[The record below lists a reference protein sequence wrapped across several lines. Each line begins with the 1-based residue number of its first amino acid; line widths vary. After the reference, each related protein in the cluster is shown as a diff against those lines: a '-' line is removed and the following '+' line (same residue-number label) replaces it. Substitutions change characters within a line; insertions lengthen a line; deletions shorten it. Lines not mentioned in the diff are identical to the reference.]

1 MNPMKTI
8 INLHNTI
15 CSNIRTSIVLLFVI
29 LYFSSCS
36 KQEDLVKYVDPN
48 IGTAHSRWFFYTPAA
63 LPFGMAKPAP
73 STNGHYGNKWG
84 WEAVGYDDR
93 HESIEGFAN
102 VHEFQLG
109 GIVLMPTTG
118 KLMTTP
124 GKLENPDFGYRSRFK
139 KDSEIAQPGYYKVD
153 LDDYN
158 ITAELT
164 STKRVAIHQYT
175 YPANKKA
182 NLLFDIGNQQG
193 ESGKVVNAKVKRVDD
208 YTIEAWVET
217 APEYVKKYQK
227 GSTVSMYFVAKLN
240 KEMDEF
246 GAFRGDSIFVN
257 QPEISGKGAGLF
269 FSFTPIKKETVEV
282 QVALSYTSVEN
293 AYKNLEAEAKP
304 FAQAKEDANRIW
316 NTELNKILV
325 KGKSETDKIKF
336 YTALYHALL
345 GRGLANDVNGAYP
358 KNDGTIG
365 QLPLKA
371 DGAPQFNFYNTDAVW
386 GAFWNLT
393 QLWTLAWPEYYN
405 DFIQTHLQVYKD
417 TGWFSDGLANSRYV
431 SGVGTNY
438 VGLIIAS
445 AYNCGIRNY
454 DIDLAFESA
463 LANELA
469 WENRPLGAGKMDVKS
484 FIENGFIPHKEEW
497 GDIPEASAFSASH
510 VLEYSFSAHAVAQF
524 AKSLNKI
531 SEANQLNQL
540 SNSWEKLFDSSTGFI
555 RPKKENG
562 EFISDFDPLQGWR
575 GFQEGNSWQYSFYV
589 PHQAT
594 KLVEKIGKEEFNYRL
609 DSIFHSSRDLGFG
622 GGTKIDAFAGVESLY
637 NHGNQPCL
645 HIPWLYNF
653 SGEPEKTQFWTRTIC
668 NEFYGNDPI
677 HGYGYGQDEDQ
688 GQLGAWYVMASIGLF
703 DVAGLTNENPSMQIG
718 SPAFDEIE
726 IKLNPNYYKGKKI
739 RILTKNNSPENLLV
753 KSVQLNGKDFNGYE
767 ISFSDLVN
775 GARIEIEKKSM
786 KNLYRNEK

>member
-1 MNPMKTI
+1 MQKI
-8 INLHNTI
+8 I
-15 CSNIRTSIVLLFVI
+15 CSNIRTINQFIFILLI
-29 LYFSSCS
+29 LSFSACS
-36 KQEDLVKYVDPN
+36 SKEDLVKYVDPN

-63 LPFGMAKPAP
+63 LPFGMAKAAP
-73 STNGHYGNKWG
+73 STNGHYGNKSG

-109 GIVLMPTTG
+109 GIVLMPTSG
-118 KLMTTP
+118 KLITTP
-124 GKLENPDFGYRSRFK
+124 GKLETPDAGYRSRFK
-139 KDSEIAQPGYYKVD
+139 KETEYAEPGYYKVD
-153 LDDYN
+153 LTDYD

-164 STKRVAIHQYT
+164 ATKRVAMHQYT
-175 YPANKKA
+175 YPANQQA

-193 ESGKVVNAKVKRVDD
+193 ESGKVVNSAVKRIDD
-208 YTIEAWVET
+208 FTVEGRVET

-240 KEMDEF
+240 KAIENY
-246 GAFRGDSIFVN
+246 GAFRGDSIFNN
-257 QPEISGKGAGLF
+257 QSEISGKGAGLYL
-269 FSFTPIKKETVEV
+269 SFLPSKKEVVEV
-282 QVALSYTSVEN
+282 QVALSYTSVQN
-293 AYKNLEAEAKP
+293 AYENLKAEGKSFALVKKEAN
-304 FAQAKEDANRIW
+304 QIW
-316 NTELNKILV
+316 NTELNKVLV
-325 KGKSETDKIKF
+325 KGESEIDKTKF

-365 QLPLKA
+365 QLPLNA
-371 DGAPQFNFYNTDAVW
+371 DGTPQFNFYNTDAVW

-405 DFIQTHLQVYKD
+405 DFVQTHLQVYKD

-454 DIDLAFESA
+454 DIDLAFEAA
-463 LANELA
+463 LGNELA

-484 FIENGFIPHKEEW
+484 FVTTGFIPHKEEW

-510 VLEYSFSAHAVAQF
+510 VLEYSFSANAVAQF
-524 AKSLNKI
+524 AKKLNMTK
-531 SEANQLNQL
+531 EANQLAKL
-540 SNSWEKLFDSSTGFI
+540 SNSWENIFDPSIGFI
-555 RPKKENG
+555 CPKYENG
-562 EFISDFDPLQGWR
+562 EFISNFDPMEPWR

-589 PHQAT
+589 PHNVE
-594 KLVEKIGKEEFNYRL
+594 KLVGKIGQENFNKRL
-609 DSIFHSSRDLGFG
+609 DSIFIESRKNAFG
-622 GGTKIDAFAGVESLY
+622 GGKEINAFAGVKTIY
-637 NHGNQPCL
+637 NHGNQPSL

-668 NEFYGNDPI
+668 NEFYGSDPI

-703 DVAGLTNENPSMQIG
+703 DVAGLTAENPSMQIG
-718 SPAFDEIE
+718 SPAFDEIK
-726 IKLNPNYYKGKKI
+726 IKLNPDYYLGKE
-739 RILTKNNSPENLLV
+739 ILINVNDNSPENLLIRSA
-753 KSVQLNGKDFNGYE
+753 KLNGEKLDKLE
-767 ISFSDLVN
+767 VSFQDLVD

-786 KNLYRNEK
+786 KNLYKNEK

>member
-1 MNPMKTI
+1 MQKI
-8 INLHNTI
+8 I
-15 CSNIRTSIVLLFVI
+15 CSNIRTINQFVFILLVLF
-29 LYFSSCS
+29 FSACS
-36 KQEDLVKYVDPN
+36 SKEDLVKYVDPN

-63 LPFGMAKPAP
+63 LPFGMAKAAP
-73 STNGHYGNKWG
+73 STNGHYGNKSG

-109 GIVLMPTTG
+109 GIVLMPTSG
-118 KLMTTP
+118 KLITIP
-124 GKLENPDFGYRSRFK
+124 GKLEAPDAGYRSRFK
-139 KDSEIAQPGYYKVD
+139 KETEYAEPGYYKVD
-153 LDDYN
+153 LTDYE

-164 STKRVAIHQYT
+164 ATKRVAMHQYT
-175 YPANKKA
+175 YPANQQA

-193 ESGKVVNAKVKRVDD
+193 ESGKVVNSAIKRIDEFTV
-208 YTIEAWVET
+208 EGWVET
-217 APEYVKKYQK
+217 TPEYVKKYQK

-240 KEMDEF
+240 KSIDNY
-246 GAFRGDSIFVN
+246 GVFRGDSIFNN
-257 QPEISGKGAGLF
+257 QSEISGKGAGLYL
-269 FSFTPIKKETVEV
+269 SFLPSEEEVVEV
-282 QVALSYTSVEN
+282 QVALSYTSVQN
-293 AYKNLEAEAKP
+293 AYENLKAEGKSFAIVKKEA
-304 FAQAKEDANRIW
+304 NLIW
-316 NTELNKILV
+316 NTELNKVLV
-325 KGKSETDKIKF
+325 KGESETDKTKF

-365 QLPLKA
+365 QLPLNA
-371 DGAPQFNFYNTDAVW
+371 DGTPQFNFYNTDAVW

-405 DFIQTHLQVYKD
+405 DFVQTHLQVYKD

-454 DIDLAFESA
+454 DIDLALEAA
-463 LANELA
+463 LGNELA

-484 FIENGFIPHKEEW
+484 FVTTGFIPHKEEW

-510 VLEYSFSAHAVAQF
+510 VLEYSFSANAVAQF
-524 AKSLNKI
+524 AKKLNKTK
-531 SEANQLNQL
+531 EANQLAKL
-540 SNSWEKLFDSSTGFI
+540 SNSWENIFDSSIGFI
-555 RPKKENG
+555 CPKYENG
-562 EFISDFDPLQGWR
+562 EFISNFDPMEPWR

-589 PHQAT
+589 PHNVE
-594 KLVEKIGKEEFNYRL
+594 KLVGKIGQENFNKRL
-609 DSIFHSSRDLGFG
+609 DSIFIESRKNAFG
-622 GGTKIDAFAGVESLY
+622 GGKEINAFAGVKTIY
-637 NHGNQPCL
+637 NHGNQPSL

-668 NEFYGNDPI
+668 NEFYGSDPI

-703 DVAGLTNENPSMQIG
+703 DVAGLTAENPSMQIG
-718 SPAFDEIE
+718 SPAFDEIK
-726 IKLNPNYYKGKKI
+726 IKLNSDYYLGKE
-739 RILTKNNSPENLLV
+739 ILINVNENSPENLLIRSA
-753 KSVQLNGKDFNGYE
+753 KLNGEKLDKLE
-767 ISFSDLVN
+767 VSFQDLVD

-786 KNLYRNEK
+786 KNLYKNEK